1 MNAEQTGLRVEEILT
16 RLAESGDPAGRAAA
30 EELVRALMDFYGAGL
45 ARLAALLRDADAD
58 RRAVLDDE
66 LVTGLLVLHDLHP
79 DDVPTRVARG
89 LAAHPEHR
97 AELLDYDEHAR
108 SVRLRI
114 TAASGGCGCASTST
128 GTDGAREAIEG
139 ILAGYA
145 PEIERVEIEEAPA
158 APAEPALLQIGVR
171 PADPA
176 RAAR

>member
-16 RLAESGDPAGRAAA
+16 RLAASADPAGKAAA
-30 EELVRALMDFYGAGL
+30 EDLVRALMDFYGAGL
-45 ARLAALLRDADAD
+45 TRLAALLRDADTD

-79 DDVPTRVARG
+79 DDVPTRIARG

-97 AELLDYDEHAR
+97 AELLDYDELAR

-114 TAASGGCGCASTST
+114 TAASGGCGCANTSA
-128 GTDGAREAIEG
+128 DGAREAIEG
-139 ILAGYA
+139 VLGGYA
-145 PEIERVEIEEAPA
+145 PEIEHVEIEEAPA
-158 APAEPALLQIGVR
+158 APAQPALLQIGVR
-171 PADPA
+171 GIDPA

>member
-16 RLAESGDPAGRAAA
+16 RLDDGADPGVRAGA

-58 RRAVLDDE
+58 RRGVLDDE
-66 LVTGLLVLHDLHP
+66 LVTALLVLHDLHP

-97 AELLDYDEHAR
+97 AELADYDEHSR
-108 SVRLRI
+108 TVRLRI
-114 TAASGGCGCASTST
+114 AAASGGCGCASGSAQ
-128 GTDGAREAIEG
+128 DPREGVEG
-139 ILAGYA
+139 LLAGCA
-145 PEIERVEIEEAPA
+145 PEIERIEIEEIPA
-158 APAEPALLQIGVR
+158 APPEPALLQIGIR